1 MTRPAGLPSVT
12 VSTGPHTDFL
22 GVPYSGTVTITPSTS
37 VIWAA
42 TGAVLLDG
50 PITTSLDAA
59 GAATIVLPPTD
70 ASGLTVQGF
79 TYTVA
84 FNLKS
89 ASGAT
94 AEILPIII
102 QLPQAAPTVDLDLLV
117 SIVSSTGITV
127 GLPAVVSV
135 AGLSGAPTAAALKTA
150 LSLGT
155 AAYTA
160 ATAYDPAGAAIT
172 AVVGLA
178 PLASPTFTGTP
189 AGPTATAGTNTTQ
202 LASTAFVAAALA
214 ALDGGT
220 L

>member
-1 MTRPAGLPSVT
+1 MTRPVGLPTVT
-12 VSTGPHTDFL
+12 VSTGPHTDFA

-50 PITTSLDAA
+50 PITATLDAA
-59 GAATIVLPPTD
+59 GAATVVLPPTD

-89 ASGAT
+89 ASGVT
-94 AEILPIII
+94 AEILPSII

-135 AGLSGAPTAAALKTA
+135 AGLSGAITAGSLKSA

-160 ATAYDPAGAAIT
+160 ASAYDAAGAAAA

-178 PLASPTFTGTP
+178 PLASPTFTGIP